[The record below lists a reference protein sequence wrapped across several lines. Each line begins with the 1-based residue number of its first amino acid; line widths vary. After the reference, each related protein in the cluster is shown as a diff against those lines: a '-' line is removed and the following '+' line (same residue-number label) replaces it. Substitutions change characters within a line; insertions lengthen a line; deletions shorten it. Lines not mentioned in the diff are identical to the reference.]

1 MKQKLVLPLSV
12 IVFAIASAF
21 ATRPLSQTGWFKD
34 ASGTVQSGVIDN
46 VNTDTHPC
54 EVGRSIQCRI
64 GDNNAYATPEDAAD
78 APSTD
83 GLLKY
88 NP

>member
-1 MKQKLVLPLSV
+1 MKIKFILPLAAV
-12 IVFAIASAF
+12 VFAIASAF
-21 ATRPLSQTGWFKD
+21 TTKPLSQIGWFKD
-34 ASGTVQSGVIDN
+34 SSGVVSSGPIDN

-54 EVGRSIQCRI
+54 EVDRSIQCKV
-64 GDNNAYATPEDAAD
+64 GEFNAYASAEEAAN
-78 APSTD
+78 APSLT

>member
-1 MKQKLVLPLSV
+1 MKQKLILPLAV
-12 IVFAIASAF
+12 VVFAIASAF
-21 ATRPLSQTGWFKD
+21 ATKPLSQTGWFKD

-46 VNTDTHPC
+46 VNTDMHPC

-64 GDNNAYATPEDAAD
+64 GQEPAYATAEDAAN
-78 APSTD
+78 APDID